1 MSNGI
6 YTATGQVIDRDTNEG
21 VPKLSV
27 EAWDTNTQR
36 AQAALGSANTDDN
49 GRFSITL
56 DLKKLQYEQAPD
68 LFFKVFLNEKLL
80 DSTESSVLWNANTQ
94 ESVTIRI
101 RTTRERP
108 AGKDRLNTAQVF
120 KGVDFF
126 QKSDFKGVFNEYKG
140 KASTSLGF
148 IADIFKNAIPNMDL
162 NPLQVTG
169 VKHNDVINQDVNA
182 ARLNLATKN
191 VAVQEVVP
199 YQPGLN
205 STSLQNI
212 TSMPLNLKAG
222 QAVRLY
228 EENGK
233 VKYYSIVKEGTAAGG
248 AATASTTPAGTV
260 PVATTGAGGA
270 VSAAQ
275 LNNLQAALDSAR
287 QDAAKKD
294 ETINTLRSQVEAL
307 QKQQQEVDTLLKSEK
322 FTKLMER
329 PNG

>member
-6 YTATGQVIDRDTNEG
+6 YIATGQVIDRDTNEG
-21 VPKLSV
+21 IAKLSV

-36 AQAALGSANTDDN
+36 AQAALGSALTDDN
-49 GRFSITL
+49 GRFNISL

-68 LFFKVFLNEKLL
+68 LFFKVFLNEALL

-108 AGKDRLNTAQVF
+108 AGRDRLSTAQVF

-126 QKSDFKGVFNEYKG
+126 QNSDFKGVFNEYKG

-148 IADIFKNAIPNMDL
+148 IVDIFKHAIPNMDL
-162 NPLQVTG
+162 EPIQVTG
-169 VKHNDVINQDVNA
+169 VRHNDVIDQDVNA
-182 ARLNLATKN
+182 ARLNLQAKN
-191 VAVQEVVP
+191 VGVKEVVP

-205 STSLQNI
+205 SASLQNI
-212 TSMPLNLKAG
+212 TSMPLKLKAG
-222 QAVRLY
+222 QEVRLY

-233 VKYYSIVKEGTAAGG
+233 VKYYSVVKEGAAAGG
-248 AATASTTPAGTV
+248 AAGAPGTAVT
-260 PVATTGAGGA
+260 
-270 VSAAQ
+270 AQ
-275 LNNLQAALDSAR
+275 LNNLQVALDAAR

-294 ETINTLRSQVEAL
+294 ETITALRSQVEEL
-307 QKQQQEVDTLLKSEK
+307 QKQQKDVDALLKSEK
-322 FTKLMER
+322 FIKLMER
-329 PNG
+329 MNG